1 MTPTHDIPA
10 LLRAAGVAPGD
21 TEQLVILMPRPATVE
36 AMDALTLTLR
46 ELHDQESRGPT
57 TLIQHDGDG
66 YVATPLEAD
75 A

>member
-1 MTPTHDIPA
+1 MTHTHDILA
-10 LLRAAGVAPGD
+10 LLIAAGVAPGD
-21 TEQLVILMPRPATVE
+21 TEQLVIVMPRPATAE

-46 ELHDQESRGPT
+46 ELQDPESRGPT

-66 YVATPLEAD
+66 YVATPLEAG

>member
-1 MTPTHDIPA
+1 MTPTPDIPA
-10 LLRAAGVAPGD
+10 LLRAAGVAPDD

-46 ELHDQESRGPT
+46 ELQDPESRGPT

-66 YVATPLEAD
+66 YVDTPLEAG